1 MLNKPISQQAL
12 TLILG
17 IANSRKLGTSKTPLL
32 KNKRTALK
40 VHAGYYIE
48 RTKTTTSSLSRWKT
62 FTQSY
67 NNSLLMSKT
76 KANLQ
81 LRFMWLPH
89 QFLARDQ
96 DLIWSSIMSHCSTC
110 ISNRTQS
117 SKGLNLSK
125 TIANKIRKSLQMI
138 WLQLWMITWEDRA
151 MSTTSG

>member
-1 MLNKPISQQAL
+1 MSNKPISQQAL

-17 IANSRKLGTSKTPLL
+17 IANSKKPGSSKTPLL
-32 KNKRTALK
+32 KIKRTALK

-62 FTQSY
+62 FTLSY
-67 NNSLLMSKT
+67 NNSLLRNKT

-81 LRFMWLPH
+81 LRFMSLPP
-89 QFLARDQ
+89 QSLAQAQ
-96 DLIWSSIMSHCSTC
+96 DLISSSTMSHSSTS

-125 TIANKIRKSLQMI
+125 TKANRIKKSLQMI
-138 WLQLWMITWEDRA
+138 WLLQWMTIWEDKA
-151 MSTTSG
+151 MYTTSG